1 MQVACKRRPHAL
13 VYDRYW
19 RKADSVIA
27 MEMEAHEAPEDGGC
41 LGEESCGD
49 PMPMYREKGI
59 LYAII
64 DPETARS
71 ARKSL
76 DVAGHYNRPDLFRLE
91 VHRRTA
97 TPAIFVDDP

>member
-27 MEMEAHEAPEDGGC
+27 MEMEAHEAREDGGC

-49 PMPMYREKGI
+49 PMPLISKLG
-59 LYAII
+59 
-64 DPETARS
+64 S
-71 ARKSL
+71 ARALRALRREPQPVSGQATSPL
-76 DVAGHYNRPDLFRLE
+76 HAADL
-91 VHRRTA
+91 T
-97 TPAIFVDDP
+97 